1 MTSPQRLRIV
11 LVDDDRLITTSLKII
26 IEADPELQ
34 VIATANDGAS
44 ALVLYQ
50 LHQPDLILLDIRMP
64 GLSGLEAGKQIL
76 AADPEA
82 RILYLTTFA
91 DDEYIAEALR
101 IGARGYILKQQFES
115 LVPAI
120 KAIQAGQSVF
130 GEEISSR
137 IPSLLST
144 DLTTDLTEFDI
155 KPKEMD
161 IISLVADG
169 LNNREIAAKL
179 HLGEGTV
186 RNSISQILEKLEL
199 RDRTQLAIFYH
210 KHSGRRNP

>member
-1 MTSPQRLRIV
+1 MTSPQCLRIV

-34 VIATANDGAS
+34 VIATANNGAS
-44 ALVLYQ
+44 ALGLYQ

>member
-1 MTSPQRLRIV
+1 MTLPQRLRIV

-34 VIATANDGAS
+34 VIATATDGAS
-44 ALVLYQ
+44 ALGLYQ
-50 LHQPDLILLDIRMP
+50 IHQPDLILLDIRMP
-64 GLSGLEAGKQIL
+64 EMSGLEAGKQIL

-91 DDEYIAEALR
+91 DDEYIAETLR

-144 DLTTDLTEFDI
+144 DLPTDLTEFDI

-169 LNNREIAAKL
+169 LNNREIATKL